1 MGWSG
6 GGVLPGGGGVLL
18 DGGGVPS
25 SDGPGSELFPDDA
38 VPDGSGG
45 CSLSMGGPETPPA
58 ELARA
63 LADGRA
69 VGLALAGGPLVAEG
83 LPGPGVEVAVRV
95 MVEVT
100 VGAEDGGLCPESDR
114 RSMTISRATVA
125 TTSVA
130 ALALAISWPRCV
142 RQA

>member
-1 MGWSG
+1 MPPGV
-6 GGVLPGGGGVLL
+6 GGVLP

-25 SDGPGSELFPDDA
+25 SDGPGSELFPDDG
-38 VPDGSGG
+38 VPDDSGG
-45 CSLSMGGPETPPA
+45 CSLSIGAPETPPA

-63 LADGRA
+63 LAYGRA

-83 LPGPGVEVAVRV
+83 LPGPGVGVEVAVRV

-114 RSMTISRATVA
+114 RSMTINRATVA

-130 ALALAISWPRCV
+130 AVALAISWPRCV